1 MKIVKRQNILNKCLK
16 TNTDTHIWSTGI
28 CRDVCG
34 HVLVDIYVCLP
45 VLISILTSTLGN
57 GGNSRGIFQNKIY
70 IESSLSYGRTQKD
83 EFLHGIIFWI
93 WEKKSSFCT
102 TLDWEKFVETG
113 FLWATR
119 WLVNIRP
126 GGRAEQEAWK
136 RHKTVPLWEWPF
148 TPCTFQN
155 S

>member
-45 VLISILTSTLGN
+45 VLVSILTSTLGN
-57 GGNSRGIFQNKIY
+57 GGNSREIFQNKIY

-83 EFLHGIIFWI
+83 EFLHGIMFWI
-93 WEKKSSFCT
+93 WEKKIFILHYFGLGEICGNRISVSHKMVSKHQAWGESRTRSLGKAQDGASVGVT
-102 TLDWEKFVETG
+102 THSLYISK
-113 FLWATR
+113 
-119 WLVNIRP
+119 
-126 GGRAEQEAWK
+126 
-136 RHKTVPLWEWPF
+136 
-148 TPCTFQN
+148 
-155 S
+155 